1 MRCSSSSAN
10 MFSRSSLSWE
20 RGGEGGG
27 TLVVL
32 MQRRLQSSFARRSSQ
47 LMRLPLW
54 AREMPYLCEIRLES
68 VRVVGVEGLGLVSVR
83 GTRSRI
89 ANVTQA
95 IITTQ
100 LGKIIL
106 VEDSRF
112 IKRQNRQLRNQTV
125 ILDRNNL
132 FSVTRRDSAS
142 IYKSDSARKMD
153 LGHDVVTSSKRC

>member
-1 MRCSSSSAN
+1 
-10 MFSRSSLSWE
+10 
-20 RGGEGGG
+20 
-27 TLVVL
+27 
-32 MQRRLQSSFARRSSQ
+32 
-47 LMRLPLW
+47 
-54 AREMPYLCEIRLES
+54 MPYLCEIRLES

-106 VEDSRF
+106 VEDSRL
-112 IKRQNRQLRNQTV
+112 IKRQNKQLRNQTV

-142 IYKSDSARKMD
+142 IYKSDSVRKMD

>member
-1 MRCSSSSAN
+1 M
-10 MFSRSSLSWE
+10 
-20 RGGEGGG
+20 
-27 TLVVL
+27 VL

-54 AREMPYLCEIRLES
+54 AREMPYLCEIQLES

-112 IKRQNRQLRNQTV
+112 IKRQNKQLRNQTV

>member
-1 MRCSSSSAN
+1 M
-10 MFSRSSLSWE
+10 
-20 RGGEGGG
+20 
-27 TLVVL
+27 VL

-54 AREMPYLCEIRLES
+54 AREMPYLCEIQLES

-100 LGKIIL
+100 LG
-106 VEDSRF
+106 
-112 IKRQNRQLRNQTV
+112 
-125 ILDRNNL
+125 
-132 FSVTRRDSAS
+132 
-142 IYKSDSARKMD
+142 
-153 LGHDVVTSSKRC
+153 